1 MKFSLSTHV
10 LELDS
15 GQPAAGLQIA
25 LYRGDEATPLS
36 RATTNDDGRVSEWPA
51 IDALDCGR
59 YQLEF
64 AAADWYQ
71 GRGHS
76 SFYPRV
82 RVEFLADEARH
93 YHVPL
98 LMNRFGYSTYRGS

>member
-15 GQPAAGLQIA
+15 GQPAAALQVT
-25 LYRGDEATPLS
+25 LYRGDETTPLQ
-36 RATTNDDGRVSEWPA
+36 RADTNDDGRVADWPA
-51 IDALDCGR
+51 CDCGR
-59 YQLEF
+59 YVLEF
-64 AAADWYQ
+64 AAADWYRA
-71 GRGHS
+71 RGHD

>member
-25 LYRGDEATPLS
+25 LYRGDEAMPLS
-36 RATTNDDGRVSEWPA
+36 RAITNDDGRVSEWPA

-59 YQLEF
+59 YLLEF